1 MPADHYDLIV
11 LGAGSAARAGAQ
23 KASQEHGA
31 KVALVESTRWG
42 GSCPNVACKP
52 TKAYLV
58 VAELVHDVNRL
69 ANIIGIDVGPARA
82 DLARIKAR
90 KDSLKKPQPR
100 WVQDLNEQG
109 FDTYDGEA
117 ELVSADTVRIGDEEL
132 GAERILIATGSRTA
146 IPPIEGIDDIDWIDH
161 VSALEL
167 TELPESLLVVGGGPV
182 GLELGQAFSRFGS
195 QVTVVHSRE
204 HLAPRTDAQAADEL
218 AAALQD
224 EGIELVMSSRVKR
237 VEKDGEEV
245 AATIV
250 PKEGGS
256 SREVRV
262 THVLLAAGRVPNV
275 EALNLERIGIE
286 RHRAGIVVDEH
297 LRTSVEGIW
306 AAGDVTGLA
315 QLTPIAQYQARL
327 AVDDMFTDDAPAADY
342 SVLPTSIFTDP
353 EVAGAGLTEQEA
365 EVEGLEYETVDHTGV
380 ARAAYIEAKHLLYK
394 LIYERDSR
402 RLVGIHVVAR
412 NAGDIVQGFSLA
424 LRFGATI
431 DDIAAMH
438 HVYPT
443 FGEGLKAAAEKA
455 KPVPV
460 KA

>member
-1 MPADHYDLIV
+1 MSADPYDLIV

-23 KASQEHGA
+23 KASDEHGA
-31 KVALVESTRWG
+31 KVALIESTRWG

-58 VAELVHDVNRL
+58 VAELVHDINRL
-69 ANIIGIDVGPARA
+69 AHVVGIDVGAAHA
-82 DLARIKAR
+82 DLARVKAR
-90 KDSLKKPQPR
+90 KDALKKPQDE
-100 WVQDLNEQG
+100 WVKQLREQG
-109 FDTYDGEA
+109 YDTYDGQA
-117 ELVSADTVRIGDEEL
+117 ELVAADTVRVDDEEL

-182 GLELGQAFSRFGS
+182 GLEFGQAFSRFGS
-195 QVTVVHSRE
+195 EVTVVHSRD
-204 HLAPRTDAQAADEL
+204 HLAPRTDEQAADEL
-218 AAALQD
+218 AGALQE
-224 EGIELVMSSRVKR
+224 EGIELVMSSRVQR
-237 VEKDGEEV
+237 VEKNGDAV

-250 PKEGGS
+250 PKEGEG

-262 THVLLAAGRVPNV
+262 THVLLASGRVPNV

-353 EVAGAGLTEQEA
+353 EVAGAGLTEEQA
-365 EVEGLEYETVDHTGV
+365 RAEGLEFETSENRGV
-380 ARAAYIEAKHLLYK
+380 QRAEFIEARHVLYK
-394 LIYERDSR
+394 VVFERESR
-402 RLVGIHVVAR
+402 RVRGIHVVAR

-424 LRFGATI
+424 MKLGATV
-431 DDIAAMH
+431 DDIAWMH

-455 KPVPV
+455 RPVPV
-460 KA
+460 RV